1 MAAKLNNTKT
11 KIKVRGKKKKWEVP
25 SIIEVDIL
33 RRELMEQFGS
43 GTHCT
48 CTSSMS

>member
-1 MAAKLNNTKT
+1 MAVKSNNNKTKAKL
-11 KIKVRGKKKKWEVP
+11 RGKKKKWEAP
-25 SIIEVDIL
+25 SITEVDIL

-48 CTSSMS
+48 CTSMS